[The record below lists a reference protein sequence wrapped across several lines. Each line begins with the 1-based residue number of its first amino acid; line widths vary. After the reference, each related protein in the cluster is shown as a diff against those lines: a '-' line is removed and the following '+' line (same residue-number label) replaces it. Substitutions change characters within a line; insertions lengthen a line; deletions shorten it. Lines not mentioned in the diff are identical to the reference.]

1 MCSILPRWY
10 GYFYRRSSFS
20 GNINEYYKTY
30 QKIAEGRLRT
40 SAREMVSDL
49 LHYLNT
55 KPVLYVAEKTKVTA
69 QKAGNRSTGIKATE
83 IRERERHFYIVPELL
98 APVGNISF
106 VNIKDD
112 HHVSLPAELPPGK
125 DLKVSDIRRGFL
137 QFVIDPLVNAGSK
150 DIETIRPAVRKLW
163 ITEKVDP
170 MTLLDVYL
178 NFRCSGWSRPSM
190 RNRPRM

>member
-1 MCSILPRWY
+1 MLDFAPLVRD
-10 GYFYRRSSFS
+10 FYRRSSFS

-40 SAREMVSDL
+40 SSREMVSDL

-55 KPVLYVAEKTKVTA
+55 KPELYVAEKTKVTA
-69 QKAGNRSTGIKATE
+69 QKAGNKSTGIKTTE

-112 HHVSLPAELPPGK
+112 YHVVLPAELPPDK
-125 DLKVSDIRRGFL
+125 DLSFSEIRRGFL

-150 DIETIRPAVRKLW
+150 DIETIRPGGEKASGRPEKGRSDSFAGRLPDNFAVR
-163 ITEKVDP
+163 
-170 MTLLDVYL
+170 
-178 NFRCSGWSRPSM
+178 WSRPSM
-190 RNRPRM
+190 RKRPRM